1 MNALKWKKK
10 RKKTSPMVDSTAKRC
25 SWNWNESFVMYR
37 ESEKEILPYR
47 ALRWCSDFMCILVAL
62 VVIVVVIVTAAAA
75 VAIAVEFSCMRRL
88 WIHKATA
95 KGKNITIFQFS
106 FVLYLDK
113 MKKKCVFL
121 CRLWV
126 NQCVAFLSKRVRKAS
141 NFIAECCWWFP
152 RTVQFRWVR
161 FWFEFGRK
169 KKSFSWRK
177 KKVCTVTSRVRTEYF
192 YVVWVCVCVFHI
204 TSW

>member
-1 MNALKWKKK
+1 ML
-10 RKKTSPMVDSTAKRC
+10 
-25 SWNWNESFVMYR
+25 
-37 ESEKEILPYR
+37 LLLLL
-47 ALRWCSDFMCILVAL
+47 LRLLLLLLSLV
-62 VVIVVVIVTAAAA
+62 
-75 VAIAVEFSCMRRL
+75 AVEFSCMRRL

-141 NFIAECCWWFP
+141 NFVAGCCWWFP
-152 RTVQFRWVR
+152 HTVHLSWVH
-161 FWFEFGRK
+161 FCIWIWK
-169 KKSFSWRK
+169 KKKRFFLER

-192 YVVWVCVCVFHI
+192 YVVWVLVCAI
-204 TSW
+204 THHGNQSVIVVRDTKKKQEEFNKSDHKFLITMRNRKNLTNHTCQSISKRHSV